1 MEVHLIMELTK
12 EEMELVISWL
22 EDHYYY
28 PDKDHVYTDMKKL
41 PGVVAKFQTYLKGG
55 ETKNESPC

>member
-1 MEVHLIMELTK
+1 MELTK
-12 EEMELVISWL
+12 EELELVIGWL

-28 PDKDHVYTDMKKL
+28 PNKDHVYTDTEKL

-55 ETKNESPC
+55 ETK

>member
-1 MEVHLIMELTK
+1 MELTK
-12 EEMELVISWL
+12 EEMELVIAWL

-41 PGVVAKFQTYLKGG
+41 QGVVTKFQTYLKGG
-55 ETKNESPC
+55 ES

>member
-1 MEVHLIMELTK
+1 MELTK
-12 EEMELVISWL
+12 EELELVIAWL

-55 ETKNESPC
+55 ETNATN